1 MTSDF
6 QALKNFNFNNSTVY
20 LWVYKNSERDI
31 RFRTHYVQTDREL
44 NNDFK
49 SIASTELN
57 RITEQSPYSP
67 ITQVNESGCLALTC
81 NDTDFDLLKTQ
92 VNRLE
97 TENRVTSVDQLKGTM
112 GYVVK
117 FIHNNITVYGV
128 RRSSSSFQ
136 TKYNK
141 SFINIMFS
149 NGVLS
154 GIQDNSFSIKK
165 DFDFY
170 VINNTIFMANK
181 RGFETAMQHK
191 DAYVDAF
198 IQLKQSSP
206 FLSLFTE
213 IQPIDEYVGTNSM
226 QLRRMTV
233 VEMKGIYNNPNFL
246 TILQSVNNTRQ
257 WGINFDAASG
267 KIIPCANTMQVIL
280 QTLLDHRLI
289 SEVTSNM
296 YDVPDATQL

>member
-1 MTSDF
+1 MTNDF
-6 QALKNFNFNNSTVY
+6 QALKDFDFNNSTVY
-20 LWVYKNSERDI
+20 LWVYKNSKRDI

-44 NNDFK
+44 NDDFK
-49 SIASTELN
+49 SIANTELN

-97 TENRVTSVDQLKGTM
+97 TENRVTSVDQLKGAK

-128 RRSSSSFQ
+128 RRSSPSFQ
-136 TKYNK
+136 TKYTK

-149 NGVLS
+149 NGILS
-154 GIQDNSFSIKK
+154 GIQDNNFSIKK

-170 VINNTIFMANK
+170 VINNSIFIANK
-181 RGFETAMQHK
+181 RGFETAIQYK
-191 DAYVDAF
+191 TAYTDAF
-198 IQLKQSSP
+198 NQLKQTP
-206 FLSLFTE
+206 AFLSLFTE
-213 IQPIDEYVGTNSM
+213 IQPVDEYVGTNSM

-233 VEMKGIYNNPNFL
+233 VEMRGIYDNPNFL
-246 TILQSVNNTRQ
+246 ASLQSVSNTRQ
-257 WGINFDAASG
+257 WGINFDATSG
-267 KIIPCANTMQVIL
+267 KIIPCADTMRIIL
-280 QTLLDHRLI
+280 QALLDHRLI
-289 SEVTSNM
+289 SEVTTNM